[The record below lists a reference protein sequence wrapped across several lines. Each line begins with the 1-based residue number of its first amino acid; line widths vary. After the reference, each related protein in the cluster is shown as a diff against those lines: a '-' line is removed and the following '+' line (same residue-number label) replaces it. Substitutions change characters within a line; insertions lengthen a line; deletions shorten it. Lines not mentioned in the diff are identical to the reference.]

1 MLDKPKGQ
9 KFTDE
14 AKAIILD
21 YLSDEHFGV
30 SELADA
36 MHMSRSSLLRKC
48 KKQTQL
54 SASQFIRQIRLEE
67 AMELLKESDLTV
79 SEVSY
84 RVGFGST
91 SYFIKCFREQ
101 YGHPPGEVGK
111 PGFEEKKQN
120 PSTSLL
126 NKYKWA
132 IMALAILLISGIA
145 YILIPSSP
153 PTADVAQK
161 ISLEKS
167 IAVLPFKNESNDST
181 NLYFVNGLM
190 EASLGNLQKIEDLR
204 VISRTSV
211 EKYRNSNQNISEIA
225 AELDVSYIVE
235 GSGQKVGDQVMLNIQ
250 LIDAV
255 TDTRIWGEQY
265 THKVVDVFAVQK
277 EVAKKIADAIEAR
290 VTPSELE
297 QIDKKPTENLVAYDY
312 YLKAQEPFN
321 RETEEGLL
329 EAIPLFE
336 KAIEEDP
343 GFALVYADLAI
354 TYYYLDLYK
363 KEKKYTETINNYAD
377 KALLHDSKLTESL
390 IAKALYYMHIGDYR
404 LAVPHLEK
412 ALEYNPNAS
421 GVVNILSSIYS
432 NALPDT
438 GKYLEY
444 ALRGIQLDVVDNDT
458 NKSYIYLHLSN
469 ALIQSGFTDE
479 ALEYIDKA
487 IELFPQNPYAPYLK
501 AYIRYAKN
509 KDIKQALNAVKREL
523 RKDTTRLDI
532 LQEVAKLHYFQKEY
546 DSAFHYYKPFNE
558 IRKSKGLNI
567 YPQEDIKVGFTYEK
581 MGFQEE
587 ADRLIAAYAEYCK
600 NDQSIYQPASM
611 AVLYAYEGRQAEAIE
626 EYEKFA
632 AKNHFQYWMIL
643 FMTMD
648 PALDSLKSY
657 PGYDA
662 VIQKI
667 EDRFW
672 ENHNRLK
679 ETLQEKGL
687 L

>member
-1 MLDKPKGQ
+1 MLEKPKGQ

-21 YLSDEHFGV
+21 HLRDEHFGV
-30 SELADA
+30 SELASA
-36 MHMSRSSLLRKC
+36 LHMSRSSLLRKC

-54 SASQFIRQIRLEE
+54 SASQFIRQIRLQE
-67 AMELLKESDLTV
+67 AMELLLESDLTV

-91 SYFIKCFREQ
+91 SYFIKCFREH

-111 PGFEEKKQN
+111 PSFEEKKQD
-120 PSTSLL
+120 PSTLLL

-132 IMALAILLISGIA
+132 IMALAILIISGIA
-145 YILIPSSP
+145 YLLAPSSL
-153 PTADVAQK
+153 PTADVTK
-161 ISLEKS
+161 KTSLEKS
-167 IAVLPFKNESNDST
+167 IAVLPFKNESSDST

-211 EKYRNSNQNISEIA
+211 EKYRNSDQNIGEIA
-225 AELDVSYIVE
+225 SELDVNYIVE

-250 LIDAV
+250 LIDAI
-255 TDTRIWGEQY
+255 TDTRIWGEQF
-265 THKVVDVFAVQK
+265 THEVVDVFAVQK
-277 EVAKKIADAIEAR
+277 EVAKKIADAIKAK

-297 QIDKKPTENLVAYDY
+297 RIDKKPTENLIAYDY
-312 YLKAQEPFN
+312 YLQAQEPFN

-329 EAIPLFE
+329 QAIPLFE

-343 GFALVYADLAI
+343 EFALVYADLAI
-354 TYYYLDLYK
+354 AYYYLDLYK

-421 GVVNILSSIYS
+421 GVVNMLSSIYS

-444 ALRGIQLDVVDNDT
+444 ALKGIQLDVVDNDT

-509 KDIKQALNAVKREL
+509 KDIKQVLNAVKREL

-532 LQEVAKLHYFQKEY
+532 LQEVAKLHYFQKEF
-546 DSAFHYYKPFNE
+546 DSAYHYYKPFNE
-558 IRKSKGLNI
+558 IKKSKGLNI

-587 ADRLIAAYAEYCK
+587 ANRLIVSYAEYCE
-600 NDQSIYQPASM
+600 NDQSIYQSASM
-611 AVLYAYEGRQAEAIE
+611 AVLYVYEGRHAEAIE

-657 PGYDA
+657 PGYDE
-662 VIQKI
+662 VMKKI

-679 ETLQEKGL
+679 ETLREKGL

>member
-9 KFTDE
+9 KFTYE

-21 YLSDEHFGV
+21 HLSDEHFGV

-91 SYFIKCFREQ
+91 SYFIKCFREH
-101 YGHPPGEVGK
+101 YGYPPGEVGK
-111 PGFEEKKQN
+111 ADFEATNEN
-120 PSTSLL
+120 ASNSFL

-153 PTADVAQK
+153 PTADVTEK
-161 ISLEKS
+161 TSLEKS

-211 EKYRNSNQNISEIA
+211 EKYRDSNQNISEIA
-225 AELDVSYIVE
+225 SELNVNYIVE

-421 GVVNILSSIYS
+421 GVVNMLSSIYS

-532 LQEVAKLHYFQKEY
+532 LQEVAKLHYFQKEF
-546 DSAFHYYKPFNE
+546 DSAYHYYKPFNE
-558 IRKSKGLNI
+558 IKKSKGLNI

-587 ADRLIAAYAEYCK
+587 ANRLIASYAEYCE

-611 AVLYAYEGRQAEAIE
+611 AVLYAYEGRHAEAIE